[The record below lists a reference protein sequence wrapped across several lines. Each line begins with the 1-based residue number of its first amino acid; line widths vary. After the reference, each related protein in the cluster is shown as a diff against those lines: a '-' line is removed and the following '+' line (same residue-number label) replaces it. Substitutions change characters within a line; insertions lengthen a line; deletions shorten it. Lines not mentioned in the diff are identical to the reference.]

1 MSALALRLRGAE
13 VLWPGGLGG
22 GDLTIAGGRIAG
34 AGATRAVDLS
44 GFLILPGLIDLHG
57 DGFEHHVAPRRGAL
71 GDLAAGLLSAEAELA
86 AHGITTAFL
95 AQFLSWEGGM
105 RGAGFAARMLAALDD
120 VRDRVATDLRAQ
132 LRLEVTG
139 FEDYAALEDM
149 VARHGVGYVVFND
162 HLPHDALA
170 QGKRPPRLTGQAL
183 KAGRSP
189 EAHLALLQALHARM
203 PEVPDRL
210 AALAGR
216 LGARG
221 VRLGSHDD
229 GTADHRRAAHAIGAH
244 IAEFPET
251 VEAAEAARAQDDA
264 VIMGAPNL
272 VRGSSHKGNAGA
284 REMVAL
290 GLVDALASDY
300 HAPSLARAAF
310 CLVDEGICDLSAA
323 WALVSSGPARIMGLG
338 DRGTLAEGCRAD
350 LVVIERDTRRIGATI
365 AGGRIS
371 YMAGEVAARFLA

>member
-1 MSALALRLRGAE
+1 MTALTLRGAE
-13 VLWPGGLGG
+13 VLWPDGPGP
-22 GDLTIAGGRIAG
+22 GDLAIDGGRIGTGCAG
-34 AGATRAVDLS
+34 RVVDLS

-57 DGFEHHVAPRRGAL
+57 DGFEHHLAPRRGAL
-71 GDLAAGLLSAEAELA
+71 SDLGAGLLSAEAELA
-86 AHGITTAFL
+86 AHGITTAYL

-105 RGAGFAARMLAALDD
+105 RGVGFAARMLAALDAM
-120 VRDRVATDLRAQ
+120 RDTVATDLRAQ

-139 FEDYAALEDM
+139 FEDYPALEEM

-170 QGKRPPRLTGQAL
+170 RGKRPPRLTGQAL

-189 EAHLALLQALHARM
+189 EAHLALLQELHGRM

-210 AALAGR
+210 AALGQR
-216 LGARG
+216 LRAQG

-229 GTADHRRAAHAIGAH
+229 STAQDRRAAHATGALV
-244 IAEFPET
+244 AEFPET
-251 VEAAEAARAQDDA
+251 IEAAETARSQGDA

-272 VRGSSHKGNAGA
+272 VRGGSHKGNAGA
-284 REMVAL
+284 REMVAM

-310 CLVDEGICDLSAA
+310 CLVDEGICDLAKA
-323 WALVSSGPARIMGLG
+323 WALVSSGPARIMGLT
-338 DRGTLAEGCRAD
+338 DRGTLAEGTRAD
-350 LVVIERDTRRIGATI
+350 LVVIERATRRIGATV

-371 YMAGEVAARFLA
+371 YLTGAAAARFLA

>member
-1 MSALALRLRGAE
+1 MSVPALRLQGAE
-13 VLWPGGLGG
+13 VLWPEGFGA
-22 GDLTIAGGRIAG
+22 GDLTIAGGRIAD
-34 AGATRAVDLS
+34 ADAARAVDLS

-57 DGFEHHVAPRRGAL
+57 DGFEHHLAPRRGAL
-71 GDLAAGLLSAEAELA
+71 GDLASGLLSAEAELA
-86 AHGITTAFL
+86 AHGITTAYL

-105 RGAGFAARMLAALDD
+105 RGAGFAARMLVALDEM
-120 VRDRVATDLRAQ
+120 RSTVATDLRAQ

-139 FEDYAALEDM
+139 FEDFPALEEM

-170 QGKRPPRLTGQAL
+170 QGRRPPRLTGQAL

-189 EAHLALLQALHARM
+189 EAHQALLQALHDRL
-203 PEVPDRL
+203 PEVPERV
-210 AALAGR
+210 AVLAGR
-216 LGARG
+216 LRAAG

-229 GTADHRRAAHAIGAH
+229 NTSEDRRTGHALGAH

-251 VEAAEAARAQDDA
+251 IAAAEAARALGDA

-272 VRGSSHKGNAGA
+272 VRGASHKGNAGA

-310 CLVDEGICDLSAA
+310 CLADAGICDLAAA
-323 WALVSSGPARIMGLG
+323 WRLVSEGPARILGLG
-338 DRGTLAEGCRAD
+338 DRGTLAEGARAD
-350 LVVIERDTRRIGATI
+350 LVVIERATRRVGATI

-371 YMAGEVAARFLA
+371 YMAGEAAARFLG

>member
-1 MSALALRLRGAE
+1 MTALTLRGAE
-13 VLWPGGLGG
+13 VLWHCGPGP
-22 GDLTIAGGRIAG
+22 GDLVIDGGRIGTGG
-34 AGATRAVDLS
+34 AGRVVDLS

-57 DGFEHHVAPRRGAL
+57 DGFEHHLAPRRGAL
-71 GDLAAGLLSAEAELA
+71 SDLGAGLLSAEAELA
-86 AHGITTAFL
+86 AHGITTAYL

-105 RGAGFAARMLAALDD
+105 RGAGFAARMLAALDRM
-120 VRDRVATDLRAQ
+120 RDTVATDLRAQ

-139 FEDYAALEDM
+139 FEDYPALEDM

-162 HLPHDALA
+162 HLPHEALA

-183 KAGRSP
+183 KAARSP
-189 EAHLALLQALHARM
+189 EAHLALLQALHGRM

-210 AALAGR
+210 GALGQTLRAQ
-216 LGARG
+216 G

-229 GTADHRRAAHAIGAH
+229 STAQDRRAAHAIGAL

-251 VEAAEAARAQDDA
+251 IEAAETARAQGDA

-272 VRGSSHKGNAGA
+272 VRGGSHKGNAGA
-284 REMVAL
+284 REMVAR

-310 CLVDEGICDLSAA
+310 CLVDEGICDLAAA
-323 WALVSSGPARIMGLG
+323 WALVSSGPARIMGLT
-338 DRGTLAEGCRAD
+338 DRGTLAEGTRAD
-350 LVVIERDTRRIGATI
+350 LVVIARATRRIGATI

-371 YMAGEVAARFLA
+371 YLTGEVAARFLA

>member
-1 MSALALRLRGAE
+1 MSAPALTLRGAE
-13 VLWPGGLGG
+13 VLWPEGPGP
-22 GDLTIAGGRIAG
+22 GDLALDGGRIVAG
-34 AGATRAVDLS
+34 PCGRAVDLS

-57 DGFEHHVAPRRGAL
+57 DGFEHHLAPRRGAMTDP
-71 GDLAAGLLSAEAELA
+71 GAGLASAEAELA
-86 AHGITTAFL
+86 AHGITTAYL

-105 RGAGFAARMLAALDD
+105 RGAEFAARMLAALDD
-120 VRDRVATDLRAQ
+120 VKTTLATDLRVQ

-139 FEDYAALEDM
+139 FENYPALEAM

-162 HLPHDALA
+162 HLPHDALSA
-170 QGKRPPRLTGQAL
+170 GKRPPRLTGQAL

-189 EAHLALLQALHARM
+189 EAHLALLQRLHARL
-203 PEVPDRL
+203 PEVPGALATLADRL
-210 AALAGR
+210 H
-216 LGARG
+216 ARG

-229 GTADHRRAAHAIGAH
+229 HTADDRRAAHAIGAH

-251 VEAAEAARAQDDA
+251 VEAAESARALGDA

-272 VRGSSHKGNAGA
+272 VRGGSHKGNADA

-310 CLVDEGICDLSAA
+310 CLVDAGICDLATA
-323 WALVSSGPARIMGLG
+323 WALVSSGPARIMGLS
-338 DRGTLAEGCRAD
+338 DRGTLAGGHRAD
-350 LVVIERDTRRIGATI
+350 LVVIDRATQRIGATI

-371 YMAGEVAARFLA
+371 YMAGDAAARFLA

>member
-1 MSALALRLRGAE
+1 MTPLRLTLRGAE
-13 VLWPGGLGG
+13 VLWPDGPGP
-22 GDLTIAGGRIAG
+22 GDLMLEGGRIG
-34 AGATRAVDLS
+34 AGRAGRAVDLS
-44 GFLILPGLIDLHG
+44 GCLVLPGLIDLHG
-57 DGFEHHVAPRRGAL
+57 DGFEHHLAPRRGAL
-71 GDLAAGLLSAEAELA
+71 ADLRAGLASAEAELA
-86 AHGITTAFL
+86 AHGITTAYL

-105 RGAGFAARMLAALDD
+105 RGAGFAARMLAALED
-120 VRDRVATDLRAQ
+120 VRGTLATDLRAQ

-139 FEDYAALEDM
+139 FEDYASLEEM
-149 VARHGVGYVVFND
+149 VDRHGVGYVVFND
-162 HLPHDALA
+162 HLPHVALA

-189 EAHLALLQALHARM
+189 EAHLALLRQLHGRM

-210 AALAGR
+210 AALARR

-229 GTADHRRAAHAIGAH
+229 HTAADRHAAHALGAR

-251 VEAAEAARAQDDA
+251 VAAAEAARAQGDA

-272 VRGSSHKGNAGA
+272 VRGGSHKGNAGA
-284 REMVAL
+284 REMVAR

-310 CLVDEGICDLSAA
+310 CLVDAGICDLAAA
-323 WALVSSGPARIMGLG
+323 WALVSSGPARIMGLS
-338 DRGTLAEGCRAD
+338 DRGTLEEGARAD
-350 LVVIERDTRRIGATI
+350 LVVIERATRRIGATI
-365 AGGRIS
+365 AGGRIG

>member
-1 MSALALRLRGAE
+1 MSAPALCLRGAE
-13 VLWPGGLGG
+13 VFLPMGFGP
-22 GDLTIAGGRIAG
+22 GDLTIAGGRIAD
-34 AGATRAVDLS
+34 ADAARAVDLS

-57 DGFEHHVAPRRGAL
+57 DGFEHHLAPRRGAL

-86 AHGITTAFL
+86 AHGVTTAFL

-105 RGAGFAARMLAALDD
+105 RGAGFAARMLVALDE
-120 VRDRVATDLRAQ
+120 VRGTVATDLRAQ

-139 FEDYAALEDM
+139 FEDYPALEEM

-162 HLPHDALA
+162 HLPHKALA
-170 QGKRPPRLTGQAL
+170 EGKRPPRLTGQAL

-189 EAHLALLQALHARM
+189 EAHLALLRALHDRL
-203 PEVPDRL
+203 PEVPERL

-216 LGARG
+216 LRLAGA
-221 VRLGSHDD
+221 RLGSHDD
-229 GTADHRRAAHAIGAH
+229 TTAQDRHAAHAIGAH

-251 VEAAEAARAQDDA
+251 IAAAEAARALGDA

-272 VRGSSHKGNAGA
+272 VRGASHKGNAGA
-284 REMVAL
+284 RDMVAR

-310 CLVDEGICDLSAA
+310 CLADEGICDLASA
-323 WALVSSGPARIMGLG
+323 WRLVSEGPARVLGLE
-338 DRGTLAEGCRAD
+338 DRGTLAKGARAD
-350 LVVIERDTRRIGATI
+350 LVVIERATRRIGTTI

-371 YMAGEVAARFLA
+371 YMAGEAAMRFLA